1 MNRQRLC
8 TFVSACEIAGF
19 VLVIALSWFGELVD
33 IPHTVFG
40 FEPTP
45 FNYIESLCESVLTIG
60 LLLFVL
66 LVTRQLFRKIRNLEG
81 MLPVC
86 SFCKKIRV
94 KDQWVPIEQYIQHN
108 SEATFSHSYCP
119 DCVQTHFGE
128 LFMNVEIS
136 APVKR

>member
-8 TFVSACEIAGF
+8 TFVCACEIAGF
-19 VLVIALSWFGELVD
+19 VLVIALSWFGELID
-33 IPHTVFG
+33 IPHALFGFQPTPINYVESIYETVF
-40 FEPTP
+40 
-45 FNYIESLCESVLTIG
+45 VLG

-66 LVTRQLFRKIRNLEG
+66 LTTRWLFGKIRHLEG
-81 MLPVC
+81 MLAVC

-94 KDQWVPIEQYIQHN
+94 KDGWVPIEQYIQHN

-128 LFMNVEIS
+128 LFMNDEAS
-136 APVKR
+136 TPLRH

>member
-8 TFVSACEIAGF
+8 TFVCACEIAGF
-19 VLVIALSWFGELVD
+19 VLVIALSWFGELID

-45 FNYIESLCESVLTIG
+45 SNYVESLCESVLTIG

-66 LVTRQLFRKIRNLEG
+66 LVTRRLFRKIRNLEG

-86 SFCKKIRV
+86 SFCKKIRAG
-94 KDQWVPIEQYIQHN
+94 DEWVPIEQYIQHN
-108 SEATFSHSYCP
+108 SEASFLTQLLS
-119 DCVQTHFGE
+119 
-128 LFMNVEIS
+128 
-136 APVKR
+136 